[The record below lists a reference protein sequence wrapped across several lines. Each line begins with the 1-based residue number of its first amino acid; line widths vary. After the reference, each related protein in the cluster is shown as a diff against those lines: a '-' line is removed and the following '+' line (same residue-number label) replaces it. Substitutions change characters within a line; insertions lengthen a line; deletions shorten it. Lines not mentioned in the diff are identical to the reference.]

1 MAQPWSHSPRDICAK
16 MKGKAGSLLRPDLSP
31 LGQTAPLA
39 AWHPLQM
46 TAELTPTR
54 PQNSLLTANLICMA
68 SMLIWA
74 AGLPAADRL
83 IPLLP
88 GDQLTALRMALA
100 AGAVALF
107 WALREGFG
115 PMLRVNWL
123 KGIGVGSL
131 IGLGAYFLIIGQA
144 RGGAVTAAV
153 ISSTLPVVGIAL
165 EVVLDGRKLTL
176 ALVLG
181 LLLSLVGGVMALD
194 LGTGG
199 MSLGIGALLCFGSV
213 VSFALGSRLT
223 VTAFPRETPLGRT
236 AVTLTGAAIAVGL
249 ASGLQWASG
258 GPAPSFTAWGWAEVF
273 AMLLFSVGAL
283 GVSQVMWIMS
293 VERLGIGL
301 SALHINAAPF
311 YVMIILFALGA
322 PWNWTQATAAAVVG
336 LGVLI
341 AQGIIPLPFG
351 RAK

>member
-1 MAQPWSHSPRDICAK
+1 MSASSSP
-16 MKGKAGSLLRPDLSP
+16 P
-31 LGQTAPLA
+31 A
-39 AWHPLQM
+39 A
-46 TAELTPTR
+46 
-54 PQNSLLTANLICMA
+54 NSLLAANLICMA

-88 GDQLTALRMALA
+88 GDQLTALRMLMSA
-100 AGAVALF
+100 AAVAAF
-107 WALREGFG
+107 WMLREGLR
-115 PMLRVNWL
+115 PALRVNWPL
-123 KGIGVGSL
+123 GIAVGSL
-131 IGLGAYFLIIGQA
+131 IGLGAWLLILGQA

-165 EVVLDGRKLTL
+165 EVVLDGRKLTP

-181 LLLSLVGGVMALD
+181 LLLSLVGGIMALD

-199 MSLGIGALLCFGSV
+199 PSLGLGAMFCFASV

-223 VTAFPRETPLGRT
+223 VTAFPRETPYGRT
-236 AVTLTGAAIAVGL
+236 AVTLTGAAIAACVAAGM
-249 ASGLQWASG
+249 QWAFG
-258 GPAPSFTAWGWAEVF
+258 GPAPTLAGWGWREWG
-273 AMLLFSVGAL
+273 AMALFSVGAL
-283 GVSQVMWIMS
+283 GISQVMWIMS

-311 YVMIILFALGA
+311 YVMLILFALGA
-322 PWNWTQATAAAVVG
+322 GWNWTQAAAAAVVG
-336 LGVLI
+336 LGVLV

-351 RAK
+351 RRA

>member
-1 MAQPWSHSPRDICAK
+1 MTDFAPTQPRQS
-16 MKGKAGSLLRPDLSP
+16 
-31 LGQTAPLA
+31 
-39 AWHPLQM
+39 
-46 TAELTPTR
+46 
-54 PQNSLLTANLICMA
+54 SLLTANLICMA

-88 GDQLTALRMALA
+88 PEQLNALRMTLA
-100 AGAVALF
+100 AGALLPF
-107 WALREGFG
+107 WIAMEGIA
-115 PMLRVNWL
+115 PALRVNWL

-131 IGLGAYFLIIGQA
+131 IGLGAFFLIMGQA

-153 ISSTLPVVGIAL
+153 ISASLPVVGMAL
-165 EVVLDGRKLTL
+165 EVALDGRKVT
-176 ALVLG
+176 APLVLG
-181 LLLSLVGGVMALD
+181 LVLSLIGGVMALD
-194 LGTGG
+194 LKAGG
-199 MSLGIGALLCFGSV
+199 MSLGVGAALCFASV
-213 VSFALGSRLT
+213 VSFTIGSRLT
-223 VTAFPRETPLGRT
+223 VTAFPDETPIGRT
-236 AVTLTGAAIAVGL
+236 ALTLTGAAIASVSVAL
-249 ASGLQWASG
+249 LQWG
-258 GPAPSFTAWGWAEVF
+258 LGNNLTPSFAAWGWPEIGG
-273 AMLLFSVGAL
+273 MLLFSVGAL

-322 PWNWTQATAAAVVG
+322 AWSWPQAGAAALVG

-351 RAK
+351 RRA